1 MLQLTPDNTAHSSAG
16 TLCLMGAKSLLKQIR
31 EKKSGPALTCRTM
44 QQAAK
49 KSILTESGGEA
60 ECLILFLFGSLLFP
74 LVYLM
79 QEMEVLL
86 ILQELS
92 NFLFFSL

>member
-1 MLQLTPDNTAHSSAG
+1 
-16 TLCLMGAKSLLKQIR
+16 
-31 EKKSGPALTCRTM
+31 M